1 MPSLILIL
9 GVVFVCSCL
18 RVQTDTDRTVM
29 AERSVMAKSTSF
41 FGLGSREHLVAGTTL
56 RVQLLEPLSSETAEA
71 GDTWSGLIQA
81 PVVVD
86 GDEVIAAGSSVDG
99 VITTAVPA
107 RSDGAGDRA
116 KLQIELRK
124 VTLDGRETRFRATA
138 KPVTA
143 VPEAGEAVAHRDQVL
158 LPQGSVMTFM
168 VDREVRVN

>member
-1 MPSLILIL
+1 MPSLILML
-9 GVVFVCSCL
+9 GVVLVCGCL

-71 GDTWSGLIQA
+71 GDSWSGLIQA

-99 VITTAVPA
+99 VITIAVPA
-107 RSDGAGDRA
+107 QYGAGDRA
-116 KLQIELRK
+116 MLEIELRK
-124 VTLDGRETRFRATA
+124 VTIDGRETRFRATA
-138 KPVTA
+138 KPVR
-143 VPEAGEAVAHRDQVL
+143 VDSQAGEAVAHRDQVL